1 MAKKDKTIKKK
12 YKYDIWIILP
22 LIVAVAIIPL
32 IIYLKVVPVPE
43 ELKYFTNGQDNAD
56 FFSYYK
62 MVWLTITTAVGL
74 FMFFSR
80 CYLNRQIELRKDKFY
95 YPMLI
100 YAILIILSV
109 IFSSYKSVATKGF
122 IDRYEG
128 MYALLSYLSLM
139 FLAYNTIDN
148 DKQVRVLVYALS
160 ISSLVMTLIGLT
172 QFLGRDIFMTDFGKN
187 LILPSAYE
195 HLKDTLNFTFAA
207 NKATYGTLYNINYVG
222 VYTSMLFTISV
233 TLVLLLKNKKEKLFF
248 LIVSAANFLTLLGS
262 RSRAALLSLG
272 VYIVLAL
279 IFYRKQIKHNLI
291 FFTLSFIIIFAIFF
305 GVNNALDG
313 TVTDRLISGVK
324 SLVEVSYIDFED
336 IVLDENNINIK
347 FNDHEIKVANENGF
361 FIYYDENNS
370 PLEVDM
376 IEEGVYKI
384 KNEPYNKH
392 TFKLFMS
399 DTSGL
404 IVEANL
410 ATNKGAKSIRFAYDE
425 NSNAKALG
433 YRGELLGNEEIRA
446 EYFNFEGREYMA
458 SNRGYIWS
466 RSIPLIKD
474 TILIGHGPDTY
485 GIYFPNNDFVGKIKG
500 LNSIYTVVDK
510 PHNMYLHTAITTG
523 LLSLLAE
530 LALFLMYFVSS
541 FKAYFKK
548 NKYNSF
554 MESAGLGIFFAV
566 CMYLFTGLSNDS
578 ILSVAPIFWVLLGTG
593 FIINRKVVETD
604 KGIDWSIPLI

>member
-1 MAKKDKTIKKK
+1 MAKNDKTIKKK
-12 YKYDIWIILP
+12 YKYDLWIILP
-22 LIVAVAIIPL
+22 LIFAVAVIPL
-32 IIYLKVVPVPE
+32 IIYLKVVAVPE

-62 MVWLTITTAVGL
+62 MLWLSITSVVGL

-80 CYLNRQIELRKDKFY
+80 WYLNRQIELRKDKFY

-100 YAILIILSV
+100 YAVLIILSV
-109 IFSSYKSVATKGF
+109 LFSSYKSVATKGF

-148 DKQVRVLVYALS
+148 EKQVKTLIYSLS
-160 ISSLVMTLIGLT
+160 VSSLVMALIGLT
-172 QFLGRDIFMTDFGKN
+172 QFLGKDIFMTDFGKS
-187 LILPSAYE
+187 LILPKAYE

-207 NKATYGTLYNINYVG
+207 SKTTYGTLYNINYVG
-222 VYTSMLFTISV
+222 VYTSMIFTISI
-233 TLVLLLKNKKEKLFF
+233 TLVLLLKDKKQKLFF
-248 LIVSAANFLTLLGS
+248 LLVSATNFLTLLGS
-262 RSRAALLSLG
+262 RSRAALLSFG
-272 VYIVLAL
+272 VYIVLAI
-279 IFYRKQIKHNLI
+279 IFYRRQIKHSLR
-291 FFTLSFIIIFAIFF
+291 FFALAFVIILVIFF
-305 GVNNALDG
+305 GVNSALDG
-313 TVTDRLISGVK
+313 TVTDRLVSGVK
-324 SLVEVSYIDFED
+324 SLVEVSYIDFKD
-336 IVLDENNINIK
+336 IVLNENKIDIK
-347 FNDHEIKVANENGF
+347 FTDHEISVVNEDGF
-361 FIYYDENNS
+361 FSYYDENNS
-370 PLEVDM
+370 PLEVEM
-376 IEEGVYKI
+376 IGQGIYKI

-392 TFKLFMS
+392 TFKLLMS

-404 IVEANL
+404 IVQADL
-410 ATNKGAKSIRFAYDE
+410 ATNKGVKSIRFAYDE
-425 NSNAKALG
+425 NNSPKALG

-446 EYFNFEGREYMA
+446 EHFNFEGREYMA

-474 TILIGHGPDTY
+474 TVLIGHGPDTY

-510 PHNMYLHTAITTG
+510 PHNMYLHTAISTG
-523 LLSLLAE
+523 LLSLFAE

-541 FKAYFKK
+541 FRAYFKK
-548 NKYNSF
+548 EQYNSF
-554 MESAGLGIFFAV
+554 IESAGLGIFFAV

-578 ILSVAPIFWVLLGTG
+578 IVSVAPVFWVLLGTG

-604 KGIDWSIPLI
+604 KGIA

>member
-1 MAKKDKTIKKK
+1 M
-12 YKYDIWIILP
+12 
-22 LIVAVAIIPL
+22 
-32 IIYLKVVPVPE
+32 IIYLKVVAVPE

-62 MVWLTITTAVGL
+62 MLWLSITSVVGL

-80 CYLNRQIELRKDKFY
+80 WYLNRQIELRKDKFY

-100 YAILIILSV
+100 YAVLIILSV
-109 IFSSYKSVATKGF
+109 LFSSYKSVATKGF

-148 DKQVRVLVYALS
+148 EKQVKTLIYSLS
-160 ISSLVMTLIGLT
+160 VSSLVMALIGLT
-172 QFLGRDIFMTDFGKN
+172 QFLGKDIFMTDFGKS
-187 LILPSAYE
+187 LILPKAYE

-207 NKATYGTLYNINYVG
+207 SKTTYGTLYNINYVG
-222 VYTSMLFTISV
+222 VYTSMIFTISI
-233 TLVLLLKNKKEKLFF
+233 TLVLLLKDKKQKLFF
-248 LIVSAANFLTLLGS
+248 LLVSATNFLTLLGS
-262 RSRAALLSLG
+262 RSRAALLSFG
-272 VYIVLAL
+272 VYIVLAI
-279 IFYRKQIKHNLI
+279 IFYRRQIKHSLR
-291 FFTLSFIIIFAIFF
+291 FFALAFVIILVIFF
-305 GVNNALDG
+305 GVNSALDG
-313 TVTDRLISGVK
+313 TVTDRLVSGVK
-324 SLVEVSYIDFED
+324 SLVEVSYIDFKD
-336 IVLDENNINIK
+336 IVLNENKIDIK
-347 FNDHEIKVANENGF
+347 FTDHEISVVNEDGF
-361 FIYYDENNS
+361 FSYYDENNS
-370 PLEVDM
+370 PLEVEM
-376 IEEGVYKI
+376 IGQGIYKI

-392 TFKLFMS
+392 TFKLLMS

-404 IVEANL
+404 IVQADL
-410 ATNKGAKSIRFAYDE
+410 ATNKGVKSIRFAYDE
-425 NSNAKALG
+425 NNSPKALG

-446 EYFNFEGREYMA
+446 EHFNFEGREYMA

-474 TILIGHGPDTY
+474 TVLIGHGPDTY

-510 PHNMYLHTAITTG
+510 PHNMYLHTAISTG
-523 LLSLLAE
+523 LLSLFAE

-541 FKAYFKK
+541 FRAYFKK
-548 NKYNSF
+548 EQYNSF
-554 MESAGLGIFFAV
+554 IESAGLGIFFAV

-578 ILSVAPIFWVLLGTG
+578 IVSVAPVFWVLLGTG

-604 KGIDWSIPLI
+604 KGIA